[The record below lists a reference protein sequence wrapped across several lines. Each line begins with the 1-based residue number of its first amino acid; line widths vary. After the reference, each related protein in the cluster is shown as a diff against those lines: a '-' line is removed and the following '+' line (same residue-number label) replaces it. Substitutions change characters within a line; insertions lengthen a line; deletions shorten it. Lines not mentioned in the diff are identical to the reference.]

1 MKIYLIISI
10 IFTAVLFSSC
20 DSGQTQ
26 NKKSSLQATE
36 FSEKIKEQPD
46 AQVIDVRTSAEFT
59 KGHLQNAKN
68 IDWNSSGFAKQ
79 ISSLD
84 RNKPV
89 FVYCLSGSRSTSAVN
104 KMISEGFTEVYE
116 LKGGV
121 IKWRNANLPLTTLT
135 AGATSGMTRKQFDEI
150 LNSDKSV
157 LVDFYADWCE
167 PCRKIKPYLD
177 EISKEMPEK
186 VLVLRINVDENPE
199 LSSDMKV
206 DAIPDLRIYKNKELK
221 WTNNGYIGKEE
232 LKKNILSN

>member
-20 DSGQTQ
+20 DSVKTQ
-26 NKKSSLQATE
+26 NNKSSLQASE
-36 FSEKIKEQPD
+36 FSEKIKDQQG
-46 AQVIDVRTSAEFT
+46 AQVIDVRTGAEFK

-79 ISSLD
+79 INALD
-84 RNKPV
+84 KNKPV
-89 FVYCLSGSRSTSAVN
+89 FVYCLSGSRSSSAVN
-104 KMISEGFTEVYE
+104 KMISEGFREVYE
-116 LKGGV
+116 LNGGV
-121 IKWRNANLPLTTLT
+121 IKWRNANLPLTTLSESVN
-135 AGATSGMTRKQFDEI
+135 SGMTMKQFDDL
-150 LNSDKSV
+150 LNTDKSV

-177 EISKEMPEK
+177 EISNEMPEK
-186 VLVLRINVDENPE
+186 VSVVRVNVDENPE
-199 LSSDMKV
+199 LSNVMKI

-221 WTNNGYIGKEE
+221 WSNKGYIGKEE